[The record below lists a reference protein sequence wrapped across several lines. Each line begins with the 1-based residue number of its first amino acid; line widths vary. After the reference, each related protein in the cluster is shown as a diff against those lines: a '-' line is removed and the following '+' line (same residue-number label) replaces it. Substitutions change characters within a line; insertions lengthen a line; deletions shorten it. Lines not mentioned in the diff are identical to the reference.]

1 MRIQA
6 VALIVLLSTGASG
19 ARAGE
24 IRGVVRC
31 PENSVSAD
39 APVVVW
45 VEGLPKKPVP
55 EAHLVLSQREVRF
68 SPTFLVVQVGQTV
81 DMPNDDDV
89 THNVFSA
96 SATKAFN
103 LGLYPKG
110 DVRSVTF
117 ERAGLVELFCKIH
130 RHMNAKIFVVPSYKY
145 VVVNGSGTF
154 SLAGLPA
161 GTFKIRSWHDD
172 LSPQEQT
179 ITVPAK
185 GFTTVNFTLTRPRD
199 EMVTQ

>member
-1 MRIQA
+1 MRFHA
-6 VALIVLLSTGASG
+6 VAFIVLLAAGASG

-24 IRGVVRC
+24 IRGVVRT
-31 PENSVSAD
+31 PENAVSAD

-45 VEGLPKKPVP
+45 VEGLPKRPVP
-55 EAHLVLSQREVRF
+55 DAHLVLSQREVRF
-68 SPTFLVVQVGQTV
+68 SPTFLVAQVGQTV

-117 ERAGLVELFCKIH
+117 ERPGLVDLFCKIH

-145 VVVNGSGTF
+145 AVVSSPGAF

-161 GTFKIRSWHDD
+161 GTYKVRSWHDD

-179 ITVPAK
+179 INVPAK

-199 EMVTQ
+199 ALVTQ